1 MRGKR
6 TTGGSSSGTN
16 TSAASP
22 AKTPS
27 TCPWWFYLPLLAIA
41 CLPWS
46 GLLPSALRQA
56 WHERRQ
62 APVVF
67 LALWL
72 LLPLAFFSLSRG
84 KLPTYIMPCLLP
96 LALLMGHALVQRL
109 RLGNSVALRGN
120 GLLNLGLALLAL
132 AALAYLQLRK
142 PVYQE
147 EPFEL
152 FLVLLV
158 IGAWAAA
165 GLAQWRYPLR
175 AWAAPLLASWVLIA
189 LLPAAMPNHVVQNK
203 TPDLFVAEHL
213 DELAGARHL
222 LSNDLGAASALAWR
236 LRRSDVT
243 LYDTRGELKYGLSYP
258 EHSQRSVPLADIR
271 QWLWRARQDGS
282 VAVLLRINS
291 ASDRYQLA
299 LLPGDG
305 ERYRN
310 GNLVLAILPQ
320 VRP

>member
-1 MRGKR
+1 M
-6 TTGGSSSGTN
+6 
-16 TSAASP
+16 A
-22 AKTPS
+22 TP
-27 TCPWWFYLPLLAIA
+27 
-41 CLPWS
+41 
-46 GLLPSALRQA
+46 
-56 WHERRQ
+56 
-62 APVVF
+62 
-67 LALWL
+67 
-72 LLPLAFFSLSRG
+72 
-84 KLPTYIMPCLLP
+84 
-96 LALLMGHALVQRL
+96 
-109 RLGNSVALRGN
+109 
-120 GLLNLGLALLAL
+120 
-132 AALAYLQLRK
+132 
-142 PVYQE
+142 
-147 EPFEL
+147 
-152 FLVLLV
+152 V

-213 DELAGARHL
+213 DELTGAHHL